1 MPVTVSVLIPAYN
14 AGRYVSE
21 CLDSVFCQT
30 LPPAEIIVI
39 NDGST
44 DDTFDQLLT
53 YADRIRLYSRE
64 NRGVCQT
71 LNEAIDYA
79 SGHWVAFLDA
89 DDRWASGKLA
99 RQVEFLQQNP
109 DLDACMGHIQQFI
122 SPDLPPDVAAGIAC
136 QNYAQPG
143 WLKTT
148 LLIRREAFAQ
158 TGLFNPMYTTGD
170 FVEWF
175 SRAKHT
181 GLRYA
186 MLPDLLAYRRL
197 HRSGLASQ
205 TQHHHEFAHI
215 LKAHLDR
222 QKGQRV

>member
-1 MPVTVSVLIPAYN
+1 MTSTVSVLIPAYN

-21 CLDSVFCQT
+21 CLESVFRQT
-30 LPPAEIIVI
+30 FPPAELIVI

-44 DDTFDQLLT
+44 DDTLDRLLT
-53 YADRIRLYSRE
+53 YADRISLHNRE

-79 SGHWVAFLDA
+79 SGQWVAFLDA
-89 DDRWASGKLA
+89 DDHWAPDKLA
-99 RQVEFLQQNP
+99 RQVDFLQQNA
-109 DLDACMGHIQQFI
+109 DLDACFGHIQQFV
-122 SPDLPPDVAAGIAC
+122 SPDLPPDIQAGIAC
-136 QNYAQPG
+136 QNSPQPG

-148 LLIRREAFAQ
+148 LLIRREAFSQ
-158 TGLFNPMYTTGD
+158 TGLFNPTYKTGD

-175 SRAKHT
+175 SRAKHM
-181 GLRYA
+181 GLRFT
-186 MLPDLLAYRRL
+186 MLPDLVAYRRL

-222 QKGQRV
+222 RRGQPV